1 MNMLT
6 KENVLEMSFEKKKK
20 KMTALYRKEMMI
32 MSTFINVKNQ
42 KQTINFIKG
51 LIQFSSSMTTG
62 TGLSLMWSE

>member
-6 KENVLEMSFEKKKK
+6 KENVLEMSFEKKK

>member
-6 KENVLEMSFEKKKK
+6 KENVLEMSFEKK